1 MIVTVKNMH
10 QMSYEIDVDI
20 NIPLVDFHKQVCEKF
35 GYQNARLI
43 YSGRI
48 MDLTE
53 NLSKYMKETDRGFIV
68 AMKVN
73 TPQVNAPLNT
83 PQTSEQLYNFNQ
95 VRAALVGMLR
105 FISTNQ
111 LLNYTYFTSQS
122 EFYNIMRSDAF
133 VDIIHQV
140 LDHSNEITSTLN
152 ENGNMTVEIAMPSNT
167 EHNSNPAPTSTPTP
181 TPTVAPAS
189 TPTPTLASTS
199 TPTPTLAPALAP
211 APTPTTNNNELTQ
224 QDRTNIQ
231 TLIGF
236 GYSEQQVIIT
246 YLMAGKD
253 VNLAASLLLD
263 L

>member
-1 MIVTVKNMH
+1 
-10 QMSYEIDVDI
+10 
-20 NIPLVDFHKQVCEKF
+20 
-35 GYQNARLI
+35 
-43 YSGRI
+43 
-48 MDLTE
+48 
-53 NLSKYMKETDRGFIV
+53 MKETDRGFIV

-73 TPQVNAPLNT
+73 TPPVNVPQVNVPPVNVPPLNT

-111 LLNYTYFTSQS
+111 LLNYTYFTSPS

-140 LDHSNEITSTLN
+140 LEHSNEIASALN
-152 ENGNMTVEIAMPSNT
+152 ENGNMTVEIEMPSNT
-167 EHNSNPAPTSTPTP
+167 GHNSNPAPTST
-181 TPTVAPAS
+181 S
-189 TPTPTLASTS
+189 
-199 TPTPTLAPALAP
+199 TPTLAPTSTPTLAP
-211 APTPTTNNNELTQ
+211 TSTPTFTPTSTPTFTPTSTLTPTTNNNELTQ